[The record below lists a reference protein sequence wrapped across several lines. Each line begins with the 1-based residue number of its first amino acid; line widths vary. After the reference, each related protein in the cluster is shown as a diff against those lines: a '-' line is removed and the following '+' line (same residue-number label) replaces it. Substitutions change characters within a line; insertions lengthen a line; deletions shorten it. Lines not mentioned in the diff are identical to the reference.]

1 MPTIYANTEKLAWK
15 AYTLRDKSVNFVT
28 DKNTEG
34 MKLMITTLMLT
45 AMTVCTAAHV
55 TLTPQGHDAVKKDLT
70 EQGNDSTATITKR
83 ALAKR
88 DTLQLRTDWRTTGKN
103 ATKVPQ
109 YDVSKEKTEEPWLG
123 GVLKDIIF
131 H

>member
-1 MPTIYANTEKLAWK
+1 
-15 AYTLRDKSVNFVT
+15 
-28 DKNTEG
+28 

-88 DTLQLRTDWRTTGKN
+88 ETLQLRTDWRTTGKN

-109 YDVSKEKTEEPWLG
+109 YDVSKEKMEEPWLG

>member
-1 MPTIYANTEKLAWK
+1 
-15 AYTLRDKSVNFVT
+15 
-28 DKNTEG
+28 
-34 MKLMITTLMLT
+34 MITTLMLT

-88 DTLQLRTDWRTTGKN
+88 DTLQLRTDWRTMDKN

>member
-1 MPTIYANTEKLAWK
+1 
-15 AYTLRDKSVNFVT
+15 
-28 DKNTEG
+28 
-34 MKLMITTLMLT
+34 MITTLMLT

-88 DTLQLRTDWRTTGKN
+88 DSALAKRDTLQLHTDWRTTGKN